1 MMYAAGQVP
10 VCRIARN
17 FAVFLACALYGV
29 HPLRV
34 EPYTLAGVFLAGALN
49 CHVTS
54 RLALTHAHAK
64 RQKEDWCGVR
74 AFFWAQDAVVLFA
87 CACLSKAAALP
98 AVVCLPLSL
107 APSRR
112 TWCFLRCVKTWHSLA
127 HFQGKMYYCR

>member
-98 AVVCLPLSL
+98 AVVLLPLMDVML
-107 APSRR
+107 FPE
-112 TWCFLRCVKTWHSLA
+112 LLKA
-127 HFQGKMYYCR
+127 HDPHQKAAAVDGTVDGTVD